1 MTMYVSC
8 ENAMNQIESSPINM
22 VTVTLMNGTVI
33 NNVSVYPDGSV
44 RINNIEILRDTP
56 LRFTAPNGNNCSAFF
71 ARTNTITISYNVI
84 SSIFSQVDPVFFNI
98 YRMMNGDGSR
108 GDFNRTTFSDNA
120 SAELTNFYSE
130 MNRTITNMT
139 V

>member
-8 ENAMNQIESSPINM
+8 ENAMNQIESSPLNM

-56 LRFTAPNGNNCSAFF
+56 LRITVPNGNNCSAFF
-71 ARTNTITISYNVI
+71 AKLNTITISYNVI

-98 YRMMNGDGSR
+98 YRLMNGDGSR
-108 GDFNRTTFSDNA
+108 GDFNRTTFSDNTT
-120 SAELTNFYSE
+120 AELENFYSE